1 MIRYTWPDVDGPHDD
16 GHDPD
21 GKDEQGRDQRQ
32 GEHESG
38 AHAQESDGHDND
50 QSGHR
55 GKSRILFSNP
65 DSKTRDHMT
74 VRLSYDEGKSW
85 PVSRLL
91 HEGPAAY
98 SGLCKLRDQTIGN
111 LYERGSASPYERI
124 TFARFT
130 LEWLTRGKD
139 RPRG

>member
-1 MIRYTWPDVDGPHDD
+1 MIRYTWPDEDGPDDD

-21 GKDEQGRDQRQ
+21 G
-32 GEHESG
+32 G
-38 AHAQESDGHDND
+38 AHAQDSDGHDND
-50 QSGHR
+50 KSVRR

-98 SGLCKLRDQTIGN
+98 SGLCKLPDQTIGN
-111 LYERGSASPYERI
+111 LYERGSASPYETI